1 MKQEIILKK
10 NIFGGFRRSDVI
22 DCLVKL
28 SNNSDKSCSEDI
40 IKLKQRISELEIRL
54 TEQQKLI
61 DGYNKSITDKS
72 SRRSADEQLT
82 RAKEIVGEI
91 NIETEKYIKQ
101 NGLRAESILTDFP
114 AIKELIEN
122 IGNDLSAVS
131 SQLERFSFESIEM
144 QKDGAEESIT
154 TAVEITEETQKSV
167 VEATPDE
174 NEIEET
180 VIEDIVVEASTEKI
194 EPEIPTTEPDIPK
207 PDITPEPE
215 EAAFNSID
223 NFFAE
228 MDKLIALK
236 KNPEPYLAVINENP
250 IEHLE

>member
-28 SNNSDKSCSEDI
+28 SNNSDKNCSEDI
-40 IKLKQRISELEIRL
+40 TKLKQRISELETRL

-72 SRRSADEQLT
+72 SRLSADEQLT

-91 NIETEKYIKQ
+91 NKETEKYIKL
-101 NGLRAESILTDFP
+101 NGLQAESILTDFP
-114 AIKELIEN
+114 AIRELIES
-122 IGNDLSAVS
+122 IGNNLSAVRG
-131 SQLERFSFESIEM
+131 QLEDFSFESIEIK
-144 QKDGAEESIT
+144 KDETEENTT
-154 TAVEITEETQKSV
+154 TAVEITEEVQESV
-167 VEATPDE
+167 IKAIPDE
-174 NEIEET
+174 NEIEDTVIEDVVEET
-180 VIEDIVVEASTEKI
+180 VIEQT
-194 EPEIPTTEPDIPK
+194 EPEIPTTETEILK

-236 KNPEPYLAVINENP
+236 KNPEPYLAAINENP

>member
-40 IKLKQRISELEIRL
+40 IKLKRRISELESRL
-54 TEQQKLI
+54 TQQQKTI
-61 DGYNKSITDKS
+61 NGYNKSITDIN

-82 RAKEIVGEI
+82 RAKEIVVTI
-91 NIETEKYIKQ
+91 NKETERYIKQ
-101 NGLRAESILTDFP
+101 KGLRAESVLSDFP
-114 AIKELIEN
+114 AIRELIES
-122 IGNDLSAVS
+122 IGNNLNAVS
-131 SQLERFSFESIEM
+131 SQLEDFSFESI
-144 QKDGAEESIT
+144 QINKDETEESIT
-154 TAVEITEETQKSV
+154 TAVEISEEAQESV
-167 VEATPDE
+167 VETTPVK
-174 NEIEET
+174 NEIVET
-180 VIEDIVVEASTEKI
+180 LIEDVVDEAVIKKI
-194 EPEIPTTEPDIPK
+194 ESEIPK
-207 PDITPEPE
+207 PDITPQPE
-215 EAAFNSID
+215 EAVFNSID

-228 MDKLIALK
+228 MDKLIASK